1 MTASRSYH
9 SPRRREVAAATR
21 GSILQAAREL
31 FAARGYG
38 RVTVAD
44 IARQAGV
51 AAKTVYASAGGK
63 ADILSE
69 LIGQAAEDSGAR
81 ETLAAA
87 RRATGLAEAMRILAR
102 GTRAGNESHQDAIE
116 IMYAAMPV
124 HDDAQA
130 LWEQGTSLYREVL
143 DGIAAHLSDTGL
155 LSPDLDPARAA
166 DMLWFCFGPA
176 SWRTLTRECH
186 WTWDEAERWL
196 ASQAEKMLA
205 PPAAAILPGP

>member
-1 MTASRSYH
+1 MTSRYR
-9 SPRRREVAAATR
+9 SPRREDAAAATR
-21 GSILQAAREL
+21 AAILSHAREL
-31 FAARGYG
+31 FLKHGYGATTVPEIARAAR
-38 RVTVAD
+38 VAP
-44 IARQAGV
+44 Q
-51 AAKTVYASAGGK
+51 TVYASAGGK

-124 HDDAQA
+124 HDDAHA

-143 DGIAAHLSDTGL
+143 DGIAAHLSGTGL

-205 PPAAAILPGP
+205 PPAAIPPGP